1 MRALLASELRRFFLR
16 PLVRAFAAAVA
27 VAIVVTAVA
36 VLMTSHKDTQ
46 EHIRL
51 LEASHE
57 QAITKCV
64 EAGFNPPLSSIP
76 ADDRR
81 EFCATE
87 GLSGPPFTFHLTQ
100 LLDIVEGAGF
110 KGTAIPL
117 VIVSFLLG
125 ASFAG
130 AEWQAGAM
138 TTLLGWE
145 PRRLRVLVAKIAVPA
160 ASLFVGVTGAQ
171 ALLGT
176 ALVPAALFKGTT
188 QGTGGSWLVSL
199 TGAAIRVAILAAIAA
214 GLGACLAMIGRGTAA
229 ALGVAAIYALGELL
243 VRGFEDP
250 EWQRWL
256 LGENA
261 GIFVMARTP
270 AGGGG
275 FSPSGA
281 LLVVMLVA
289 AAAILLA
296 ARSFLHRDIA

>member
-1 MRALLASELRRFFLR
+1 MRALLASELRRFLLR
-16 PLVRAFAAAVA
+16 PLVRAFTAAVA
-27 VAIVVTAVA
+27 VAIVITPVA
-36 VLMTSHKDTQ
+36 LLIASHKDTL

-51 LEASHE
+51 LDTRHE
-57 QAITKCV
+57 QAITNCV
-64 EAGFNPPLSSIP
+64 EAGFNPPLSSIA

-81 EFCATE
+81 EFCANE
-87 GLSGPPFTFHLTQ
+87 GLSGPPFTFHITQ

-160 ASLFVGVTGAQ
+160 ASLFVGVVGAQ
-171 ALLGT
+171 ALLGVS
-176 ALVPAALFKGTT
+176 LIPAAILKGTT
-188 QGTGGSWLVSL
+188 QGAGGSWLICL
-199 TGAAIRVAILAAIAA
+199 IGATLRVGILAGIAA

-243 VRGFEDP
+243 VRGFENP
-250 EWQRWL
+250 AWQRWL

-261 GIFVMARTP
+261 GVFVTARSP
-270 AGGGG
+270 ASGGP
-275 FSPSGA
+275 SPLGA
-281 LLVVMLVA
+281 FVVVVLVA
-289 AAAILLA
+289 AAASLLA
-296 ARSFLHRDIA
+296 ARSFLRRDIA